1 MTALFILAVAFAI
14 ATLIIMIYGV
24 LGMARQN
31 EFNRKYGNRLM
42 RLRVILQFCTLLI
55 LVLMAAVSS

>member
-1 MTALFILAVAFAI
+1 MKALFILAVIFAI
-14 ATLIIMIYGV
+14 ATLIVMLYGV
-24 LGMARQN
+24 LGMARQS

-55 LVLMAAVSS
+55 LLLMAAVAS